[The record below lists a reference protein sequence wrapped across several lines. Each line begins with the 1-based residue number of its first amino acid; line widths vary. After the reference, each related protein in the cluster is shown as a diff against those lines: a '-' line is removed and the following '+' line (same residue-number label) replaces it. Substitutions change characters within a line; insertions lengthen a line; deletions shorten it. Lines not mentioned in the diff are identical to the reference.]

1 MPKVKYYFNPSNLK
15 YERVRISLKKR
26 LLRILGF
33 LTSAVVFGA
42 IIVVILWNV
51 VDSPKEREMKR
62 QLDEIS
68 LQYEMLKERTEQA
81 EAVLSDIQERDNTIY
96 RVIFEADP
104 IPKTVREAGYG
115 GVDRYNDLKDWN
127 HGLHRLHGFG
137 IH

>member
-26 LLRILGF
+26 LLRVLGF

-51 VDSPKEREMKR
+51 IDSPKEREMKR

-68 LQYEMLKERTEQA
+68 LQYEMLKQRTEQA

-104 IPKTVREAGYG
+104 IPQSVREAGYG
-115 GVDRYNDLKDWN
+115 GVDKYNAIKDYYN
-127 HGLHRLHGFG
+127 GLQLTDVMMQL
-137 IH
+137 